1 VGYTS
6 KVVDRNDLSDNPHA
20 MVLYQPGN
28 LWVEPD
34 VSEAA
39 TWMRWLFDHP
49 EERERIGRIASEH
62 IRANFSLAAAGR
74 AMRLRLEEVN
84 AHVVT
89 LREQVRK
96 GYFDSDVLDAA
107 I

>member
-1 VGYTS
+1 
-6 KVVDRNDLSDNPHA
+6 
-20 MVLYQPGN
+20 
-28 LWVEPD
+28 
-34 VSEAA
+34 
-39 TWMRWLFDHP
+39 
-49 EERERIGRIASEH
+49 
-62 IRANFSLAAAGR
+62 
-74 AMRLRLEEVN
+74 MRLRLEEVN